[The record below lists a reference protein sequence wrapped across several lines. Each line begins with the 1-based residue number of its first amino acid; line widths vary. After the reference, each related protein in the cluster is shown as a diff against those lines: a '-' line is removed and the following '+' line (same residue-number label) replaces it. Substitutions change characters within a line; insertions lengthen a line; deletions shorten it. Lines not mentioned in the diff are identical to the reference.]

1 MMSYP
6 LGFFENCDNL
16 KILPNETLEIIKFL
30 AKKVGARDYVKTPNF
45 KKKITKH
52 SQDWES
58 IRNFKATEFI
68 VKETELTKISCL
80 LNKIIPKNY
89 DVILSQIIVL
99 LEVMVKKEDSKNN
112 LLKISNYIFEISSAN
127 NFYSK
132 LYAKLYDD
140 LINKFPIMKD
150 ICNTNFKMYFSL
162 FDTIKIINSDDDY
175 ILFCEN
181 NRKNDKIKSLSLYFV
196 NLMKLGVIDVSK
208 IFNLINFIQE
218 RIEKYI
224 HEDDKRGIVEIF
236 VENIFIIISNGKDL
250 LKLEEKKWDTLIN
263 TIEKFTLLK
272 SKDFPS
278 FSNKSLFKY
287 MDIIDI
293 I

>member
-45 KKKITKH
+45 KKKISKH

-181 NRKNDKIKSLSLYFV
+181 NRKNSWVKIIV
-196 NLMKLGVIDVSK
+196 K
-208 IFNLINFIQE
+208 IL
-218 RIEKYI
+218 
-224 HEDDKRGIVEIF
+224 
-236 VENIFIIISNGKDL
+236 
-250 LKLEEKKWDTLIN
+250 
-263 TIEKFTLLK
+263 
-272 SKDFPS
+272 
-278 FSNKSLFKY
+278 
-287 MDIIDI
+287 
-293 I
+293 